1 MPEII
6 SLLGFTFICGVCY
19 VFSKMCTYEQ
29 ANEQANN
36 EENDYIMI
44 SKADFENLQKRLF
57 DAKGVVP
64 PPYTHDERVD

>member
-29 ANEQANN
+29 ANEQVNN
-36 EENDYIMI
+36 EQVKNEKVKN
-44 SKADFENLQKRLF
+44 QKVKKPIL
-57 DAKGVVP
+57 KK
-64 PPYTHDERVD
+64 EILNNSIE

>member
-6 SLLGFTFICGVCY
+6 TLLVFRVICGVCY
-19 VFSKMCTYEQ
+19 VFSKMCTYP
-29 ANEQANN
+29 NEQVNN

-57 DAKGVVP
+57 DANEVVP
-64 PPYTHDERVD
+64 PPYPHDERVD